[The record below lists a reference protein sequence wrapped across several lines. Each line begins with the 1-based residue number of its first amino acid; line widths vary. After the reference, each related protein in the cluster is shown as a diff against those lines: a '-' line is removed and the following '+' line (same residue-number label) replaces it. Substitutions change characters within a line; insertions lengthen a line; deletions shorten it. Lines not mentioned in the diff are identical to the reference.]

1 MDSYKE
7 AVETLRK
14 IGEKVED
21 LRNRENVMEEF
32 KENAQE
38 TFLTVFKKLD
48 KYLKFASPD
57 IDKDYCDVLEAQ
69 KRLYCFMVQEFGS
82 R

>member
-14 IGEKVED
+14 IGKKVED
-21 LRNRENVMEEF
+21 LRTRENVMEEF

-48 KYLKFASPD
+48 KYLDSTRPD

-69 KRLYCFMVQEFGS
+69 KRLYYFMMDEFGN

>member
-21 LRNRENVMEEF
+21 LRNRKNVMEEF

-48 KYLKFASPD
+48 KYLDSTRPD